1 MMDNR
6 FDTIQ
11 LLNKKRARIILSVLL
26 IEYLLFI
33 LSGVSYSFLYGASM
47 KIVNV
52 DFTYW
57 FVNLIQFPELVSHY
71 YFIGVGL
78 DLLTVLLLITSI
90 WDPGKTWVLRI
101 LFILLLF
108 FYITFNTYH
117 THPNIQLGYALIL
130 FPFCF
135 KRADLFDIAWDFLRY
150 YLLFF
155 YFFAGIYKFIGG
167 GIQEVNLMT
176 WFLESQNA
184 LYFYL
189 HPSYWRQETI
199 RWLILHPYISWSLYM
214 LAAIVESITIVGFF
228 TKRMDKII
236 FILLV
241 LFHLANWFLM
251 DIAPFGM
258 ITFLLLLVLNPV
270 KIVHQSHPDVKTC

>member
-1 MMDNR
+1 MMLQEYHKRPFADYKSKR
-6 FDTIQ
+6 I
-11 LLNKKRARIILSVLL
+11 LLSALL
-26 IEYLLFI
+26 FEYLMFI
-33 LSGVSYSFLYGASM
+33 MSGVSYSFLHGATM
-47 KIVNV
+47 KVVNV
-52 DFTYW
+52 DFSYW
-57 FVNLIQFPELVSHY
+57 FVNLLQFPDLVSHSH
-71 YFIGVGL
+71 FIAVGL
-78 DLLTVLLLITSI
+78 DSLTVLLLAYAILH
-90 WDPGKTWVLRI
+90 PGKTWVFRI
-101 LFILLLF
+101 LFILLLL

-135 KRADLFDIAWDFLRY
+135 KRADLFDIAWNFLRY

-167 GIQEVNLMT
+167 GIYELNLMP

-184 LYFYL
+184 PYFYL
-189 HPSYWRQETI
+189 HPSSWRQEII
-199 RWLILHPYISWSLYM
+199 RWLILHPHIAWSLYM
-214 LAAIVESITIVGFF
+214 LAALFESATLVGFF
-228 TKRMDKII
+228 TRRLDRIL

-258 ITFLLLLVLNPV
+258 IAFLLLLVLNPV
-270 KIVHQSHPDVKTC
+270 TIVQQNHPDVKTR